1 MTHDGGVRTHSFAD
15 RRAAGR
21 ALAERLEHLRAEQP
35 LILGLPRGGVP
46 VAAEVARALAAP
58 LDIIVVRKVGLP
70 GQPELAAGAI
80 GEEGAR
86 VVNQQVTAMADPQ
99 GLAEVEAAE
108 RAELERRVAQWRAG
122 REALPLRGRTVV
134 IVDDGIATG
143 ATAAVAAQVARARG
157 AARVVVAVPVAPAGS
172 IAALEAVADEVV
184 AVLRPRDFRAVGQW
198 YDDFLP
204 TTNDEVT
211 DVLARWRP

>member
-1 MTHDGGVRTHSFAD
+1 MTHDGDVRVHGFAD

-108 RAELERRVAQWRAG
+108 RVELERRVAQWRAG

-143 ATAAVAAQVARARG
+143 ATAAVAAQVARVRG
-157 AARVVVAVPVAPAGS
+157 AARVVVAVPVAPATS

-184 AVLRPRDFRAVGQW
+184 AVLRPQDFRAVGQW
-198 YDDFLP
+198 YEDFLP